1 MLARPPLHAA
11 ALAAT
16 LGLGACGGTAI
27 TSTDPEPVDAWLV
40 WSSADGAPR
49 TEWLATDGTVRGA
62 TDAIVVVRDGQL
74 HAVVTGIVGVPTTS
88 CEAQDAA
95 AADAGTAP
103 VEPTEPTGA
112 GLATRIVVA
121 PLAGTAPPVEVVP
134 ANVPT
139 PGAADEPIAA
149 DHRHD
154 AAVTAG
160 LGRFLFVTESTYVYS
175 CGAHGHTAVG
185 SRVVDLE
192 TGEPIDLMAGVD
204 LATAR
209 DTARRQ
215 LADAAVDGDLADLAD
230 PATPVELGA
239 SVPTW
244 TDGRLAMRHLFWV
257 ETCYAC
263 SDGEWSSYS
272 RATRVDD
279 PTLPPALALVGVPP
293 AVAARLSAL
302 PEPRGVSWGKA
313 AATWAAEL
321 PAPRR

>member
-1 MLARPPLHAA
+1 MFARSSLVAA
-11 ALAAT
+11 ALAIAVALT
-16 LGLGACGGTAI
+16 ACGGTTV
-27 TSTDPEPVDAWLV
+27 TSIDPEPVDAWLV

-49 TEWLATDGTVRGA
+49 TEWLAADGTVRGQ

-74 HAVVTGIVGVPTTS
+74 HAVVAAIVGVPTTP
-88 CEAQDAA
+88 CEAQEAATAA
-95 AADAGTAP
+95 APAEATTAGH
-103 VEPTEPTGA
+103 
-112 GLATRIVVA
+112 ATRVVLA
-121 PLAGTAPPVEVVP
+121 PLAGTAPPLVVHAP
-134 ANVPT
+134 GIPP

-160 LGRFLFVTESTYVYS
+160 LGRFLFLTESTYVYS
-175 CGAHGHTAVG
+175 CGAHGHVAVG
-185 SRVVDLE
+185 ASVVDIE
-192 TGEPIDLMAGVD
+192 TGEPVD
-204 LATAR
+204 LAAGADLTAARATAR
-209 DTARRQ
+209 SQ
-215 LADAAVDGDLADLAD
+215 LAAAAVDGDLADLAD
-230 PATPVELGA
+230 PATAVELGA

-279 PTLPPALALVGVPP
+279 PALPPALALVGVPP

>member
-1 MLARPPLHAA
+1 MLSRSPLLA
-11 ALAAT
+11 ALAVTVA
-16 LGLGACGGTAI
+16 LGACGGT
-27 TSTDPEPVDAWLV
+27 TVMSTDPEPVDAWLV

-49 TEWLATDGTVRGA
+49 TEWLAADGTVRGQ

-74 HAVVTGIVGVPTTS
+74 HAVVAAIVGVPTTP
-88 CEAQDAA
+88 CEAQEAA
-95 AADAGTAP
+95 TADAPAEATTA
-103 VEPTEPTGA
+103 GH
-112 GLATRIVVA
+112 ATRVVLA
-121 PLAGTAPPVEVVP
+121 PLAGAAPPLEVLAP
-134 ANVPT
+134 GVPT
-139 PGAADEPIAA
+139 PGPDQPVAA

-160 LGRFLFVTESTYVYS
+160 LGRFLFLTESTYVYS
-175 CGAHGHTAVG
+175 CGAHGHVG
-185 SRVVDLE
+185 VGASVVDIE
-192 TGEPIDLMAGVD
+192 TGEPVD
-204 LATAR
+204 LVAGADLTAARATAR
-209 DTARRQ
+209 TQ
-215 LADAAVDGDLADLAD
+215 LAAAAVEGDLADLAD
-230 PATPVELGA
+230 PATAVELGA

-279 PTLPPALALVGVPP
+279 PGLPPALALVGVPP

-321 PAPRR
+321 PPAKR